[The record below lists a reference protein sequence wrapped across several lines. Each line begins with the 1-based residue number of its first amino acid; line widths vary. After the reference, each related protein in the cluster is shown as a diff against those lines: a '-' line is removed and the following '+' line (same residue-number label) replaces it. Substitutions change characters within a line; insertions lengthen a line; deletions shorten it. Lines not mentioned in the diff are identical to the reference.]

1 MRFLCLCF
9 SDVVGFSLA
18 GIRDANK
25 DFVTGSEIRDQ
36 VPNHSQQF
44 GWDRGGDRVVG
55 YDLVNI
61 SLLMMINTQT
71 AGLTP
76 LVTASVDT
84 QHAAGTAEVYR
95 DNIMNH
101 D

>member
-1 MRFLCLCF
+1 M
-9 SDVVGFSLA
+9 G
-18 GIRDANK
+18 
-25 DFVTGSEIRDQ
+25 
-36 VPNHSQQF
+36 
-44 GWDRGGDRVVG
+44 RGGQGRR
-55 YDLVNI
+55 LRSRKSI

>member
-1 MRFLCLCF
+1 MSTTTGTVRVPVGSAIVVMVLVMRFLCLCF

-44 GWDRGGDRVVG
+44 GWVVG
-55 YDLVNI
+55 YDIREYYLPAHDDKHTNGRSHSI
-61 SLLMMINTQT
+61 
-71 AGLTP
+71 G
-76 LVTASVDT
+76 
-84 QHAAGTAEVYR
+84 YR
-95 DNIMNH
+95 KR
-101 D
+101 